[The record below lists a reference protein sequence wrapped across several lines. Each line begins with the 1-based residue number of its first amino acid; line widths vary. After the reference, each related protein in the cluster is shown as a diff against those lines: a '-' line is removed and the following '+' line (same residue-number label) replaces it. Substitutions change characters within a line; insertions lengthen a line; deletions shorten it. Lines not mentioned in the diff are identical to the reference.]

1 MIRKNQIIRAGLF
14 CLLLSLNMSPLTLEE
29 EIAEAEA
36 AEQAKAE
43 AEEAALQKVIATE
56 ARAVATEARAVAEE
70 ANAAEARAIAAEE
83 KAKAEARAAEA
94 SAIVEQKRALE
105 ERAIAAEKERYEA
118 EKERD
123 EAKIKGLEQANR
135 YLGARMEAMEN
146 RFGEMQ
152 ASPISGVP
160 SRSPTRTNSLVDSVS
175 SSPAGFSIIS

>member
-70 ANAAEARAIAAEE
+70 ANAAEARAIAAE
-83 KAKAEARAAEA
+83 AKAEARAAEA